1 MKKSILSA
9 MLLLAGL
16 VVSAAELTFVTTIGA
31 PVGVFS
37 DVTSSEKGYVNQLN
51 FLTIKNGADH
61 GNIALHGKE
70 GEDNIYAKL
79 GQIYLS
85 GAETASLH
93 SNDITAWNSQGE
105 VWIRRGDIDVEVA
118 NLDTNKIRFCEP
130 KTTGGSSCA
139 AQNATLGITSFVV
152 KDDSTVGPAAFSEIK
167 KSNGTWFPKDENENG
182 KGPSGATGTWEQ
194 ANKVDASQNGK
205 IWVLQAQ

>member
-51 FLTIKNGADH
+51 FLTIKNGAAD
-61 GNIALHGKE
+61 GTIALQGKE

-85 GAETASLH
+85 GAETAKLH
-93 SNDITAWNSQGE
+93 SEDITAWNSQEE

-118 NLDTNKIRFCEP
+118 ALDTDKIRFCEP
-130 KTTGGSSCA
+130 KTTGGSSCV
-139 AQNATLGITSFVV
+139 AQNATLGIETFVV
-152 KDDSTVGPAAFSEIK
+152 DDNSTVGPAAFSEIK
-167 KSNGTWFPKDENENG
+167 KSSDETWFPKDENG
-182 KGPSGATGTWEQ
+182 KGPDSGATGTWEQ
-194 ANKVDASQNGK
+194 ARKFDTSQNGK
-205 IWVLQAQ
+205 IWVLQAK